1 MPQILR
7 IKLILFKIVNIICEI
22 CGKNQNQ
29 NIMLIETLKSLFNR
43 DLNKL
48 KVEIELYQDESQIWE
63 IDKNISNSGGN
74 LCLHLIGNI
83 NTYIGAEIGK
93 TDYVRDRPLEFSLK
107 DVPKSELISKI
118 DATIVVVNNAFESLT
133 EADLEAIY
141 PQIVFEKEMTTGFF
155 LVHLATHLGYHLGQI
170 NYHRRLI

>member
-1 MPQILR
+1 VA
-7 IKLILFKIVNIICEI
+7 KK
-22 CGKNQNQ
+22 KK

-48 KVEIELYQDESQIWE
+48 KVEIELYQNESQIWA
-63 IDKNISNSGGN
+63 IDKSISNSAGN

-93 TDYVRDRPLEFSLK
+93 TGYVRDRPLEFSSK
-107 DVPKSELISKI
+107 DIPKAELITKI
-118 DATIVVVNNAFESLT
+118 NNTILAVNNAFNSLT
-133 EADLEAIY
+133 EKDLEAIY

-155 LVHLATHLGYHLGQI
+155 LVHLSTHLAYHLGQI